1 MTKTNET
8 LLNDYLCPPG
18 FGVFTVNTAKERKD
32 KLTKVLYNTTEDQD
46 IRTAWTNELSK
57 LADVNGCAI
66 LGVASDCGGGIQRG
80 ANWGPLFLRNT
91 LIEEHLE
98 VYKQCFD
105 LGDIRV
111 IPHLLHDK
119 YLNDETIKSAQNA
132 LYGGKQLSVSP
143 LSIAKA
149 SVDEVFKNNKDLKIF
164 SIGGDHS
171 VSFPLVK
178 AWINNRRSLGKK
190 VGLIHFDA
198 HTDLLRE
205 RLGIDYCFGSWL
217 THVLDDL
224 ETPKHC
230 YQFGIRST
238 GKSKEHWESEFG
250 LNQYWAKD
258 VKEIGA
264 KELAIKT
271 IEELKK
277 EGIEEIYI
285 SFDIDALDE
294 SVASATGTPEPEGL
308 MPHECATMI
317 KEFTNAFKLTG
328 ADMVEIA
335 PLVGLSE
342 EGSRTTLE
350 VGAAMSALMMEAMI
364 SANN

>member
-1 MTKTNET
+1 MNKEES

-32 KLTKVLYNTTEDQD
+32 KLTQSLFQSIEPQEIEAKWRKSLED
-46 IRTAWTNELSK
+46 LSEK
-57 LADVNGCAI
+57 KGCAI

-91 LIEEHLE
+91 LLEDHIEL
-98 VYKQCFD
+98 YKSCFD

-119 YLNDETIKSAQNA
+119 YLNDETIKSAQRA
-132 LYGGKQLSVSP
+132 LYQGKELKVSP

-149 SVDEVFKNNKDLKIF
+149 SIDEVFKYNQNLKVF

-224 ETPKHC
+224 ESPSHC
-230 YQFGIRST
+230 YQYGIRST

-250 LNQYWAKD
+250 INQYWAKD

-264 KELAIKT
+264 KELALRSIK
-271 IEELKK
+271 ELK
-277 EGIEEIYI
+277 EQGIEEIYI

-317 KEFTNAFKLTG
+317 KELTSAFSLTG

-342 EGSRTTLE
+342 QGSKTTLE
-350 VGAAMSALMMEAMI
+350 VGAAMSALMIEAMTN
-364 SANN
+364 ANN

>member
-1 MTKTNET
+1 MNESKAN

-18 FGVFTVNTAKERKD
+18 FGVFTVNTAKERKE
-32 KLTKVLYNTTEDQD
+32 KLTQALYQSTETDE
-46 IRTAWTNELSK
+46 INKKWRKSLETLSDK
-57 LADVNGCAI
+57 SGCAI

-91 LIEEHLE
+91 LLEEHSE
-98 VYKQCFD
+98 IYHSCFD

-119 YLNDETIKSAQNA
+119 YLNDETIKSAQRA
-132 LYGGKQLSVSP
+132 LYGGKDLKVSP

-149 SVDEVFKNNKDLKIF
+149 SVDEVFKYNNKLKIF

-178 AWINNRRSLGKK
+178 AWINNRRGLGKK

-224 ETPKHC
+224 ESPSHC

-238 GKSKEHWESEFG
+238 GKTKEHWEREFG
-250 LNQYWAKD
+250 INQYWAKD
-258 VKEIGA
+258 VKEAGA
-264 KELAIKT
+264 QELALKTIKELQDQ
-271 IEELKK
+271 
-277 EGIEEIYI
+277 GIEEIYI

-308 MPHECATMI
+308 MPHECAVMI
-317 KEFTNAFKLTG
+317 KEFTKAFKLTG

-335 PLVGLSE
+335 PLVGLNE
-342 EGSRTTLE
+342 QGSKTTLE
-350 VGAAMSALMMEAMI
+350 VAAAMSALMIEAMTD
-364 SANN
+364 ANN